1 MQKRDRQRRGKAQA
15 GGKREPFAARAA
27 GLALLRLFDV
37 ILSNL
42 TQNLI
47 KLFAFHIENPRFK
60 SSLRSAARRRL
71 SVMVTAPGVMPQR
84 AAMSATLSVRQ

>member
-27 GLALLRLFDV
+27 GLLMLRFLDI
-37 ILSNL
+37 ILPNFA
-42 TQNLI
+42 QNLI
-47 KLFAFHIENPRFK
+47 KFFTFHIENPRFK

-71 SVMVTAPGVMPQR
+71 SVIVTAPGVMPQR